1 MDAGEVSVRSLAVVV
16 CSDGRL
22 SSLALCSSNWV
33 VDMALEM
40 VYVGVKEESI
50 GTKVNVEDL
59 VMSRT

>member
-1 MDAGEVSVRSLAVVV
+1 MRSLAVVV